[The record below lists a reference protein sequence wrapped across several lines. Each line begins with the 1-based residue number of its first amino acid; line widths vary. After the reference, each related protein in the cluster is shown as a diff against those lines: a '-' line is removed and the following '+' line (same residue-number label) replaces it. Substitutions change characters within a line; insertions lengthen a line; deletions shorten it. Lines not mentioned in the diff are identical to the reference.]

1 MLYTLSFYFLLFV
14 IYSFCGWILEVCV
27 FLVQNRKFIN
37 RGFLIGPYLP
47 IYGFCSVLMV
57 LTFGRYISTPLA
69 LFVMAGVICTAFEYI
84 TSYIME
90 KLFHARWWDYTGTP
104 FNINGRVCLHNTLAF
119 GLLGV
124 LLLYIINPVLTQY
137 LHNIPEYL
145 LIAFS
150 LSLLI
155 VFIVDLVISFNI
167 ISKVKSTT
175 TLVLKDNTEEIS
187 EKVKEILRNRSVW
200 TKRLIDAF
208 PDLKAIFQ
216 KQKERIKEQ
225 INKL

>member
-27 FLVQNRKFIN
+27 FLVQDRKLIN

-47 IYGFCSVLMV
+47 IYGFCSVLMT
-57 LTFGRYISTPLA
+57 LTFGNYISTPLA
-69 LFVMAGVICTAFEYI
+69 LFVMAGVVCTAFEYI

-90 KLFHARWWDYTGTP
+90 KLFHARWWDYTDTP

-137 LHNIPEYL
+137 LHNMPEYL

-175 TLVLKDNTEEIS
+175 NLVLKDNTEEIS

-208 PDLKAIFQ
+208 PDLKTILQ